1 MSQFVT
7 GPASRLLYTLALA
20 LLVSGCVSQTVKTT
34 SVPEIATTSQ
44 VIPEALLLDVGIALF
59 DPGLDET
66 PDDDEQRVYPEVR
79 KAESRFMPNQLAQS
93 MQESSAWGAVRVVPD
108 PERISD
114 LSVHGK
120 ILHSDGEELKLHI
133 RAVDSRGYEWLDKN
147 YEGHASSYA
156 YRSSTRSTYD
166 PFQAVYNTIANDLLR
181 AMEKLRPQDRENIRL
196 VSELLFAQDFSPEAF
211 DGYLEK
217 NPRDVYLVMRL
228 PADNDPMLERI
239 RTIRERDH
247 MYIDTMQEYY
257 NSFGNEMIDPYQE
270 WRKLSY
276 EEAMAL
282 EELRAEARRR
292 LIAGA
297 VAVAAGIA
305 GASSSDGNARAAS
318 NVAIIGGGYL
328 LKSGLEKRNEAQIHV
343 QALEELGMS
352 LEAEITPQ
360 VIELE
365 DRSVTLS
372 GNVEDQYAQWRSL
385 LSDIYATEIGSLES
399 PENSAATA
407 DTL

>member
-1 MSQFVT
+1 MS
-7 GPASRLLYTLALA
+7 ARDLAHALRLLTAVAALALA
-20 LLVSGCVSQTVKTT
+20 SGCVSQTVKST
-34 SVPEIATTSQ
+34 SVPPIETATEP
-44 VIPEALLLDVGIALF
+44 VPEYLLLDVGIAIF
-59 DPGLDET
+59 DPGLEEL
-66 PDDDEQRVYPEVR
+66 PDDDEMQVYPEVR
-79 KAESRFMPNQLAQS
+79 KAEARFMPNQLAQA
-93 MQESSAWGAVRVVPD
+93 MQESGAWGAVRVVPD

-114 LSVHGK
+114 LSVHGT
-120 ILHSDGEELKLHI
+120 ILHSDGEELQLQI
-133 RAVDSRGYEWLDKN
+133 VAVDSRGYEWLDKK
-147 YEGHASSYA
+147 YTGHASAYA
-156 YRSSTRSTYD
+156 YRSTTRASYD
-166 PFQAVYNTIANDLLR
+166 PFQAVYNTIANDLLGKLS
-181 AMEKLRPQDRENIRL
+181 ELRPGDRENVRL
-196 VSELLFAQDFSPEAF
+196 VSELLFAQDFSPDAF
-211 DGYLEK
+211 DGYLAR

-228 PADNDPMLERI
+228 PAENDPMLERV
-239 RTIRERDH
+239 RTLRERDH

-257 NSFGNEMIDPYQE
+257 NSFGNEMAGPYQE

-282 EELRAEARRR
+282 QALKAESRRR

-343 QALEELGMS
+343 QAMEELGLS

-365 DRSVTLS
+365 DRSVTLQ

-385 LSDIYATEIGSLES
+385 LADIYATEIGSLEM
-399 PENSAATA
+399 PEATRSQA